1 MFGTRYQA
9 GVDLG
14 EESLRYAVADP
25 RSGTVAAAWSGPLLP
40 GRASAKETLTGAELE
55 NRVRTLVADLS
66 RTVRPF
72 QRAVTVV
79 VQGADTFCGYLELP
93 PLKDAELK
101 TAVPGAAA
109 RLLPFPL
116 DEVVLTYV
124 GVKPFDPSARKSS
137 VFYLAVRQEHAARV
151 RDVLEKVG
159 LQPTSFTVPALA
171 LAREAAVNRPEDKGV
186 FVALVDVGYTLTQV
200 VVARD
205 GQPYFFRDFRLAG
218 ADFTYALQMAA
229 QSSWPE
235 AEAAKRAYDAKARHP
250 SIESF
255 MIRWLEEVEVSLGSF
270 RAPGSSEPVA
280 VERLYLSGGS
290 AALRNLD
297 ARLGEHLGLPVQID
311 AWNRVRVAGRSA
323 EDLSAA
329 YKLVVG
335 AALQG

>member
-9 GVDLG
+9 AVDLG
-14 EESLRYAVADP
+14 EESLRYAVVDP
-25 RSGTVAAAWSGPLLP
+25 RSGTVAAAWSGLLLP
-40 GRASAKETLTGAELE
+40 ARASAKESLQGAELE
-55 NRVRTLVADLS
+55 DRVRALVADLA

-72 QRAVTVV
+72 HRTVAAV

-93 PLKDAELK
+93 PLKDAELR

-124 GVKPFDPSARKSS
+124 GVKPYDPAARKSS

-159 LQPTSFTVPALA
+159 LHPTSFTVPALA
-171 LAREAAVNRPEDKGV
+171 LAREAAVNRPEQKGG

-229 QSSWPE
+229 QSSWAE
-235 AEAAKRAYDAKARHP
+235 AEAAKRAYDATHRHP
-250 SIESF
+250 SIESY
-255 MIRWLEEVEVSLGSF
+255 MIRWLEEVERSLGSF
-270 RAPGSSEPVA
+270 RAPGSGEPVQ
-280 VERLYLSGGS
+280 VERVYLSGGS
-290 AALRNLD
+290 AALRNLP
-297 ARLGEHLGLPVQID
+297 ARLAEHLGLPVEVD
-311 AWNRVRVAGRSA
+311 GWSRVRMAGRSS
-323 EDLSAA
+323 EEPSAA
-329 YKLVVG
+329 FKLVVG